1 MTFLLVLGIGGM
13 LYAGGGIGYA
23 IKVEGRT
30 AANEGGVLALLPHKE
45 KRCVDASDAC
55 CSFQSVGLHVL
66 TLVAMQLGEFVGIG
80 NG

>member
-1 MTFLLVLGIGGM
+1 VTFLLVLGIGGT

-45 KRCVDASDAC
+45 RCVDASDAC
-55 CSFQSVGLHVL
+55 WHAVRFNL
-66 TLVAMQLGEFVGIG
+66 
-80 NG
+80 